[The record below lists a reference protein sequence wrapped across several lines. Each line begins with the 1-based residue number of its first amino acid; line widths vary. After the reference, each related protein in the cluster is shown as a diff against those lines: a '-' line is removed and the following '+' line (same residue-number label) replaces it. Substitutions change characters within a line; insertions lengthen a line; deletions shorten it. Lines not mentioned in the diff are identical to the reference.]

1 MLWEVRVL
9 NAKGEARVLQ
19 TYNNRE
25 TALRHV
31 DAIYSRYGYPM
42 HLAYR
47 VYPASHGEDRGL
59 EPVLKAAFC

>member
-1 MLWEVRVL
+1 MQWEVRVQ
-9 NAKGEARVLQ
+9 NSKGQHRVIQ
-19 TYNNRE
+19 TYTNRE

-47 VYPASHGEDRGL
+47 VYPQTNSAAVRN
-59 EPVLKAAFC
+59 PVCA

>member
-9 NAKGEARVLQ
+9 NARGEARVLQ
-19 TYNNRE
+19 TYENRE

-47 VYPASHGEDRGL
+47 VYPASNLIDRRL
-59 EPVLKAAFC
+59 DSVLKVAFC